1 MHPGKPWWQRHWLA
15 ANSCSGSAGVA
26 GILTILGWEEEGRS
40 IAKVEIPPLVL
51 TNKLIGFVYTQ
62 AHRPVNNF
70 LLFESF
76 LSYNRAL
83 ALEGGLVLNC
93 LDGGESLG
101 VARETNTAHVR

>member
-1 MHPGKPWWQRHWLA
+1 M
-15 ANSCSGSAGVA
+15 
-26 GILTILGWEEEGRS
+26 
-40 IAKVEIPPLVL
+40 EIPPLVL

-62 AHRPVNNF
+62 AHRRPVNNF

-83 ALEGGLVLNC
+83 ALKGGLVFNC